1 MANAMSAVRA
11 LAVVFISIVVLGVI
25 AGVLTTIAGENY
37 LNISSTWLDL
47 LDKATNMSQTVI
59 YAIMATIIIGV
70 IVGMLLL
77 FGVERR

>member
-1 MANAMSAVRA
+1 MATAMTAVRA

-25 AGVLTTIAGENY
+25 CGVLTTIAGENY

-59 YAIMATIIIGV
+59 YALLAAIVIGV
-70 IVGMLLL
+70 IVGMLYL

>member
-1 MANAMSAVRA
+1 MSAVRA